1 MFASPLHLRIILE
14 SDMFVCNRE
23 IYFIA
28 IPCCVTIL
36 KEDYILFIK
45 TNHFVSEYMFIYKM
59 AGDKNYDMLHTTHWK
74 YVGSNE

>member
-1 MFASPLHLRIILE
+1 MFASPLHLLIILE

-74 YVGSNE
+74 YVGTNE